1 MVMSLIV
8 LVIIVGVRTYIYEW
22 SMRHIVWITVA
33 EVMVNLSIVW
43 DYVLNLIDAP
53 EKMEFIS
60 SMYDF
65 SSFCMN
71 DSLDMACSTLQLD
84 CL

>member
-1 MVMSLIV
+1 MLISLIT

-22 SMRHIVWITVA
+22 SIRHIVWITVA
-33 EVMVNLSIVW
+33 EVVVNLSIVW

-65 SSFCMN
+65 SF
-71 DSLDMACSTLQLD
+71 LLHV
-84 CL
+84 